1 MTPSVSVPSQSRNRI
16 LTGPATGPWISAL
29 TSGSGMGA
37 SPPVSRSS
45 SRTTSP
51 AGGGAFAGVTGA
63 RAPGRRTRSRMGL
76 LPRRLVDAQRLVQ
89 ERLGLGQRQLG
100 RAIRERLG
108 GIRVGLEEQAVYPAR
123 DRRAHEPRR
132 EPPPAAGLLAPR
144 PLKTVG
150 RV

>member
-37 SPPVSRSS
+37 SPPVSRSN
-45 SRTTSP
+45 SRTTAP

-63 RAPGRRTRSRMGL
+63 RAPGRRARSRMGL
-76 LPRRLVDAQRLVQ
+76 LSRRLVDAQRL
-89 ERLGLGQRQLG
+89 
-100 RAIRERLG
+100 G
-108 GIRVGLEEQAVYPAR
+108 GIGMGLEEQAVHAAR
-123 DRRAHEPRR
+123 DRRAHERRR
-132 EPPPAAGLLAPR
+132 EPPLAAGLLAPR

-150 RV
+150 RVVHHRPAEV